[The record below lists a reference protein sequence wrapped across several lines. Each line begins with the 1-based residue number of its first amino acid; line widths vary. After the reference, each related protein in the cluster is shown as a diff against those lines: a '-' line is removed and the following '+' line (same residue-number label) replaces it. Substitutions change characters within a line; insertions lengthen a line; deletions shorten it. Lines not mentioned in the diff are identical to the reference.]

1 MHHRVTTSE
10 SSDDKIMEK
19 DLVKL
24 DFGEVYIN
32 QKKKK
37 SIFVH
42 NDCQFNFDFMIKS
55 LPHPYI

>member
-10 SSDDKIMEK
+10 SEEKIHEK

-32 QKKKK
+32 QKKQK
-37 SIFVH
+37 SIFIH
-42 NDCQFNFDFMIKS
+42 NDCLFNFDFLLKS
-55 LPHPYI
+55 QPNP